1 MPEAPN
7 QMISIIIKN
16 QKRLIVM

>member
-7 QMISIIIKN
+7 QTYW
-16 QKRLIVM
+16 LL